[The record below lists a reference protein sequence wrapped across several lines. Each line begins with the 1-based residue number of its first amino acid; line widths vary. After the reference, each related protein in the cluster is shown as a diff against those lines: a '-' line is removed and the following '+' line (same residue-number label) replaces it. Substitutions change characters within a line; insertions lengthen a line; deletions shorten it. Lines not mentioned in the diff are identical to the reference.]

1 MAEMLLVNPRK
12 RRKSRKRNP
21 SAAQKRARAAFA
33 AASRARSRAAN
44 PARRRVARK
53 ANPAPYGL
61 VYENPRK
68 RRKSRRRSNPAPL
81 RAYQRARR
89 RNPIGGLSLNGI
101 MGEVKETAVMG
112 AGAVAMDALYG
123 YIARYLPANM
133 QAGPGQLTMGSVVKI
148 GLTAG
153 LGQLLNRPT
162 NGLAG
167 KAARGSLVVQFR
179 DMAAGLLPSL
189 GLPGLSG
196 RLGYAT
202 PASRV
207 VNYSP
212 RVGPNRTALGA
223 YSSAPPP
230 LLNAYTAPGVTPML
244 SGSARSREGAIR

>member
-12 RRKSRKRNP
+12 RRKNRKRNP
-21 SAAQKRARAAFA
+21 TAAQKRARAAFA
-33 AASRARSRAAN
+33 AAARARSRN
-44 PARRRVARK
+44 PAKRRVARK
-53 ANPAPYGL
+53 RNPTPYAL
-61 VYENPRK
+61 AYELNPRRR
-68 RRKSRRRSNPAPL
+68 RRKARRSNPVPL
-81 RAYQRARR
+81 LAYRRARR
-89 RNPIGGLSLNGI
+89 RNPIGGLSVGGI
-101 MGEVKETAVMG
+101 VGQMKETAIMG
-112 AGAVAMDALYG
+112 AGAVGMDVLYG

-133 QAGPGQLTMGSVVKI
+133 QAGPGQLTMGSVAKLVI
-148 GLTAG
+148 TAG
-153 LGQLLNRPT
+153 LGQVLNRPT

-179 DMAAGLLPSL
+179 DIAAGLLPSL

-212 RVGPNRTALGA
+212 RVGPNRTSLGA
-223 YSSAPPP
+223 YTSSAPP

-244 SGSARSREGAIR
+244 SGSARARESVMR